1 MLKNKSLRM
10 LSLLLVLLLLLL
22 PLASCATLGEPLLTL
37 EADGKKY
44 TYSVNLYELHLS
56 ALKGNLVAAG
66 VTANGASPKT
76 EKFWNV
82 KETIDGKNQTLN
94 EYYLANAMEECK
106 YALVGLY
113 LFDKLGLSLS
123 AAEQEKIEQDL
134 DELIKTD
141 GEGSK
146 TALNS
151 VLADYGVNFDMMRLQ
166 YTNKIKISSVQNYLY
181 TLLGESIKEAYLNEN
196 YLHFQQIFLAAYH
209 YEYETDKNGDEIYYG
224 SDGKP
229 LYLKTAFQETVGGV
243 TVYYTDSSKTAYSY
257 DTENGERSPKIN
269 EDGTDYSKLPM
280 TEEEL
285 KALENRA
292 SVLVSQM
299 NGASA
304 SDFASAA
311 LKESD
316 DKTAAKTYTDGYY
329 INKNAGTGT
338 DYASAY
344 STLLS
349 ALSEMKTGEVKAVKT
364 ENGYHVVLKLDHTKK
379 AYEKEE
385 NQVWF
390 EDFASGLAY
399 QNYREECKP
408 YLSLITT
415 DEAVLE
421 KAKDMKQV
429 PVNHFYY

>member
-1 MLKNKSLRM
+1 VSHVAAEGHVDLAAHGEVGSSAQGGNDNDNVLITGGDVQMHGGTHHFGHVDLALDAVGAQNDMLGTNAQQHFLLSHILGSQT
-10 LSLLLVLLLLLL
+10 SLLLFAQLD
-22 PLASCATLGEPLLTL
+22 
-37 EADGKKY
+37 AD
-44 TYSVNLYELHLS
+44 
-56 ALKGNLVAAG
+56 AA
-66 VTANGASPKT
+66 
-76 EKFWNV
+76 
-82 KETIDGKNQTLN
+82 
-94 EYYLANAMEECK
+94 
-106 YALVGLY
+106 
-113 LFDKLGLSLS
+113 
-123 AAEQEKIEQDL
+123 
-134 DELIKTD
+134 
-141 GEGSK
+141 
-146 TALNS
+146 ALNS

-181 TLLGESIKEAYLNEN
+181 TLLGDNIKEAYLNEN

-229 LYLKTAFQETVGGV
+229 LYKETAFHETVNGV
-243 TVYYTDSSKTAYSY
+243 TVYYTDSSKSAYSY

-269 EDGTDYSKLPM
+269 EEGNDYSTIPM
-280 TEEEL
+280 TGEEL
-285 KALENRA
+285 TALENRA
-292 SVLVSQM
+292 SILSSQLQ
-299 NGASA
+299 GASV

-329 INKNAGTGT
+329 LNKNAGTGT

-349 ALSEMKTGEVKAVKT
+349 ALSDMKTGEVKVVKT
-364 ENGYHVVLKLDHTKK
+364 ENGYHIVLKLDHTKK

-399 QNYREECKP
+399 KNYREECLP
-408 YLSLITT
+408 YLSMITV
-415 DEAVLE
+415 DEDIL
-421 KAKDMKQV
+421 KQAKDMKQV